1 MNRLARLFSLAAL
14 RRHALLLATF
24 LLTAPLLAYTSGNF
38 TYSVANG
45 EAVIT
50 DFYTSYSGALTIPS
64 TLGGYPVTKIGN
76 KAFDYCRALT
86 SVVIPASVT
95 SIGSGAFQG
104 CSSLTSVVIPASV
117 TSIGSGAFQGCSS
130 LTSVVIPASVTSI
143 GDVAFYKCSSLTSVV
158 IPASVT
164 SIGYLAFAGCN
175 VLVITV
181 SSGNTSYAS
190 VEGVLF
196 NKAFTKLVSAPSVK
210 GDYSIPASVTSIDGG
225 AFNGCS
231 ALTSVVIPSS
241 VTSIGDGAFEGCS
254 SLTSVVIPEGVTSIG
269 NYVFYDCWRLTSV
282 EIPVGVTSIGD
293 YVFYDC
299 WRLTSVVIPEGVTK
313 IGGGAFYGCSSL
325 TSVVIP
331 ASVTAIGYAA
341 FYGCSSLTSVTI
353 PASVRSIGDGAFE
366 GVAPVT
372 LVAAGV
378 PNGMLTTN
386 LTSVTIPA
394 SVTAIGDE
402 AFAGVAPAT
411 LVATAVPSGM
421 STRNLTSVTIP
432 EGGTSIGNY
441 AFSGCGLLTSVVI
454 PEGVTSIGNYA
465 FRNCSSLTSVVIP
478 EGVTSIGDSAFS
490 GCSSLTSVAI
500 PEGVTSIGD
509 SAFSGCSSLTSVAIP
524 EGVTSIGD
532 SAFSGCSSL
541 TLVVIPEGVTS
552 IGASAFKNCSSLTS
566 ITIPNSVTMI
576 GSNAFEGVAPEML
589 IASRFPAGS
598 RMLAEKLT
606 TVIVPEGTK
615 SIEAKAFAGCSAL
628 TSVMI
633 PSSVTEI
640 GEGAFTDV
648 APERLVA
655 PFLPS
660 GMSTAKLTEV
670 TLTTAATVIAEEAFA
685 GNTVLQS
692 IVFPAGVTSIGARAF
707 KGCSALERVTIP
719 ASVTEIGAGAFR
731 ECTGLT
737 EVVFAEG
744 LTKIGDE
751 AFWGCSAVE
760 EMVLPASV
768 TKLGDRVFTGCNR
781 VLVAEVNRNYK
792 SVDGVLFSANNEW
805 LLHFPVYQGGEYAT
819 PVNVHFIGEEA
830 FMGNT
835 ALNFVYLADI
845 TTLDPRAFKDC
856 SGLIYCFAT
865 EGLLTIQANA
875 FENATSLR
883 AFTVPASVSRLE
895 VGAFKNCTSLSLVAF
910 RGTVPERTGTVF
922 SGMNLDQMRS
932 TYPTEYAATWEEAL
946 DGSLMW
952 DGLKMVADSYYT
964 GTSGNYKYRALGGEA
979 IITGSTIPLSG
990 AVRLPMMLDDYL
1002 VTGIDARAFV
1012 TSTGL
1017 TDITFPRSL
1026 LSIGDNA
1033 FAFCTKLQSVTFEGA
1048 PLTKGTTPTQPFP
1061 ANTTAIGNYPAE
1073 LEEAWS
1079 QVIEAGYYYG
1089 LRMGLVEV
1097 LAILGGGEGE
1107 VLGTGS
1113 YHIGEEVT
1121 LTAVPAT
1128 GNHFVQWMFL
1138 DGKTSTE
1145 NPITFT
1151 ADEACYVM
1159 VTFEADPAPIVTSN
1173 ITYENLM
1180 GATHRNPA
1188 TYEEG
1193 TEYVFTTPS
1202 EVTGYTFQ
1210 GWQPAAIDSSMTG
1223 DQTIRATWR
1232 ANGYTV
1238 VYAANGG
1245 MGSMENTSA
1254 VYGTPFTLSANA
1266 FTRSGYTFAGWAT
1279 SATGGALYINGA
1291 EVSNLTAT
1299 ANGTVT
1305 LYAVWAGNAYTIAYH
1320 ANGGSGTIPE
1330 AHVHYGQATTLAQNG
1345 FARPGYTFAG
1355 WATSPTGAMAYAP
1368 GATVSNLA
1376 SEAGATITLY
1386 ALWQVNAY
1394 TIVYNA
1400 NGGEGAMENS
1410 SAVYDTPFTL
1420 RASTFSRLGYTFK
1433 GWATAPQGEVL
1444 YADGAAVS
1452 NLTEVAN
1459 GVVPLYAVWEVNA
1472 YTIDYIA
1479 NGGEGEMASTVA
1491 TYGEG
1496 IRLPMMAFTRVGY
1509 TFQGWATAPQGE
1521 VLYADGAE
1529 VRDLTSVAGGT
1540 VTLYAVWELNSYT
1553 IAYRANGGEGTMTA
1567 TSATYGQSI
1576 ALSANTF
1583 SREGYTFQGWS
1594 TEAEGSVVYADG
1606 AEVVNLTEQANQE
1619 VALYAL
1625 WQANSYTIAYNANGG
1640 EGEMAST
1647 PATYDESLQLPANRF
1662 ARTGYTFVGWALEA
1676 TGEEVYADGAE
1687 VENLTLE
1694 VNGTVTLYAIWQANT
1709 YTIAYDAN
1717 GGKGEMAGTLAEYN
1731 ATVTLRE
1738 NAFTR
1743 VGCAFVGWATEA
1755 EGTLRYRDGAEVR
1768 NLTAEADGTVT
1779 LYALWQTEEY
1789 TEGCFSYTLSEAG
1802 ATLVEYDD
1810 EASGASAH
1818 VVVPNT
1824 LGGYPVIA
1832 IGLPGELGDDDY
1844 SGFSSCHN
1852 VVTVTLPATV
1862 TTIYDEAF
1870 ANCSR
1875 LESVTIPASV
1885 TFLDDGAS
1893 WGSPNLRYIV
1903 DLANA
1908 CYASDEHGYLYNKD
1922 RTVLMAA
1929 PTARGDF
1936 VVPDGVVEI
1945 SECAFFYSRFN
1956 SITSVTLPASVRRV
1970 CDWAFLEC
1978 YNLKTVHF
1986 KGEPLDYC
1994 GEWAFGDDDL
2004 SGTYLPE
2011 YQDVWQANLSN
2022 GTWQNLTMSL
2032 YLTEPTVEGDPD
2044 AVVETDE
2051 NGQITVKPSGG
2062 VEDVV
2067 ISIPE
2072 GVEAA
2077 KVTVEVPSAVTS
2089 VTANGATIKVVKV
2102 EGDKRH
2108 DITPFLNIPAA
2119 VAGKIDLTQAEV
2131 KAEIAKAILDTSEAG
2146 GAVFDPSAKQPLTTA
2161 ATKPG
2166 LTYTLLEGDSL
2177 DNLKE
2182 EGDSKVGDGQPWQP
2196 QVTKRGPSAF
2206 YCIRVSK

>member
-1 MNRLARLFSLAAL
+1 MNCLARLFSLAAL
-14 RRHALLLATF
+14 RRHALLLAL
-24 LLTAPLLAYTSGNF
+24 LLTAPLLALTEGDF
-38 TYSVANG
+38 TYFVSND
-45 EAVIT
+45 EATIT
-50 DFYTSYSGALTIPS
+50 RFSGSSGALTIPT
-64 TLGGYPVTKIGN
+64 TLGGYPVAKIGGS
-76 KAFDYCRALT
+76 AFSGCGSLT
-86 SVVIPASVT
+86 SVTIPASVT
-95 SIGSGAFQG
+95 SIGRW
-104 CSSLTSVVIPASV
+104 
-117 TSIGSGAFQGCSS
+117 
-130 LTSVVIPASVTSI
+130 
-143 GDVAFYKCSSLTSVV
+143 
-158 IPASVT
+158 
-164 SIGYLAFAGCN
+164 
-175 VLVITV
+175 
-181 SSGNTSYAS
+181 
-190 VEGVLF
+190 
-196 NKAFTKLVSAPSVK
+196 
-210 GDYSIPASVTSIDGG
+210 
-225 AFNGCS
+225 
-231 ALTSVVIPSS
+231 
-241 VTSIGDGAFEGCS
+241 AFE
-254 SLTSVVIPEGVTSIG
+254 
-269 NYVFYDCWRLTSV
+269 Y
-282 EIPVGVTSIGD
+282 
-293 YVFYDC
+293 
-299 WRLTSVVIPEGVTK
+299 
-313 IGGGAFYGCSSL
+313 
-325 TSVVIP
+325 
-331 ASVTAIGYAA
+331 
-341 FYGCSSLTSVTI
+341 CSSLTSVTI
-353 PASVRSIGDGAFE
+353 PASVTSIGDG
-366 GVAPVT
+366 
-372 LVAAGV
+372 
-378 PNGMLTTN
+378 
-386 LTSVTIPA
+386 
-394 SVTAIGDE
+394 

-411 LVATAVPSGM
+411 LVAAAVPSGM
-421 STRNLTSVTIP
+421 LKTN
-432 EGGTSIGNY
+432 
-441 AFSGCGLLTSVVI
+441 LTSVVI
-454 PEGVTSIGNYA
+454 PEGV
-465 FRNCSSLTSVVIP
+465 P
-478 EGVTSIGDSAFS
+478 
-490 GCSSLTSVAI
+490 
-500 PEGVTSIGD
+500 
-509 SAFSGCSSLTSVAIP
+509 
-524 EGVTSIGD
+524 
-532 SAFSGCSSL
+532 
-541 TLVVIPEGVTS
+541 S

-566 ITIPNSVTMI
+566 VTIPNSVTMI
-576 GSNAFEGVAPEML
+576 VSNAFEGVVPEML

-598 RMLAEKLT
+598 GMSAKKLT

-615 SIEAKAFAGCSAL
+615 SIAAEAFAGCSAL
-628 TSVMI
+628 TSVTI

-640 GEGAFTDV
+640 GEGAFTGV
-648 APERLVA
+648 ELERLVA
-655 PFLPS
+655 PFLPN

-670 TLTTAATVIAEEAFA
+670 TLTTAATVISEEAFA

-692 IVFPAGVTSIGARAF
+692 IVLPAGVTSIGARAF
-707 KGCSALERVTIP
+707 AGCSALERATIP
-719 ASVTEIGAGAFR
+719 SSVTEIGAGAFR

-781 VLVAEVNRNYK
+781 VLVAEGNRNYK

-910 RGTVPERTGTVF
+910 RGTVPRRTGTVF

-932 TYPTEYAATWEEAL
+932 TYPTEYAATWEKAL

-952 DGLKMVADSYYT
+952 DGLKMVADGYYT
-964 GTSGNYKYRALGGEA
+964 GTSGNYKYRAIGGEA
-979 IITGSTIPLSG
+979 TITGSTIPLSG

-1012 TSTGL
+1012 TSPGL

-1026 LSIGDNA
+1026 LSIGDYA
-1033 FAFCTKLQSVTFEGA
+1033 FAFCTKLQTVTFEGA

-1061 ANTTAIGNYPAE
+1061 ANTTAVGNYPAE

-1138 DGKTSTE
+1138 DGTTSTE

-1159 VTFEADPAPIVTSN
+1159 VTFETEPAPIVTSN

-1193 TEYVFTTPS
+1193 TEYIFTTPS
-1202 EVTGYTFQ
+1202 EVTGYAFQ

-1254 VYGTPFTLSANA
+1254 VYDTPFTLSANA

-1279 SATGGALYINGA
+1279 SATGGALYINSS

-1355 WATSPTGAMAYAP
+1355 WATSPTGAVAYAP

-1420 RASTFSRLGYTFK
+1420 RANVFTRSGYIFQ
-1433 GWATAPQGEVL
+1433 GWATAPQGEVC
-1444 YADGAAVS
+1444 YADGAEVS
-1452 NLTEVAN
+1452 NLTGEADGTVT
-1459 GVVPLYAVWEVNA
+1459 LYAVWLGNT
-1472 YTIDYIA
+1472 YTIAYHA
-1479 NGGEGEMASTVA
+1479 NGGVGNSAVTEA
-1491 TYGEG
+1491 TYG
-1496 IRLPMMAFTRVGY
+1496 RSVVLPVNAFTRVGY
-1509 TFQGWATAPQGE
+1509 TLQGWATAPQGE

-1540 VTLYAVWELNSYT
+1540 VTLYAVWKLNSYT

-1594 TEAEGSVVYADG
+1594 TEAEGPVVYADG

-1619 VALYAL
+1619 VVLYAL

-1647 PATYDESLQLPANRF
+1647 PATYDESLQLPASLF

-1694 VNGTVTLYAIWQANT
+1694 VDGTVTLYATWQANT

-1717 GGKGEMAGTLAEYN
+1717 GGKGDMAGTLAEYN
-1731 ATVTLRE
+1731 ATITLRE

-1779 LYALWQTEEY
+1779 LYALWRTEEY
-1789 TEGCFSYTLSEAG
+1789 REGCFFYTLSEAG

-1824 LGGYPVIA
+1824 LGGYPVVA

-1844 SGFSSCHN
+1844 SGFSACHN

-1870 ANCSR
+1870 ANCRR
-1875 LESVTIPASV
+1875 LKSVTIPASV

-1903 DLANA
+1903 DPANA
-1908 CYASDEHGYLYNKD
+1908 CYASDEHGYLYNKE

-1970 CDWAFLEC
+1970 CDWAFREC
-1978 YNLKTVHF
+1978 YNLKSVHF

-1994 GEWAFGDDDL
+1994 GEWAFGDDFL

-2022 GTWQNLTMSL
+2022 GIWQNLTMSL

-2051 NGQITVKPSGG
+2051 NGQITVKPSGE
-2062 VEDVV
+2062 VKDVV
-2067 ISIPE
+2067 VSIPE
-2072 GVEAA
+2072 EVEPE
-2077 KVTVEVPSAVTS
+2077 KVTVEVPSTATS

-2102 EGDKRH
+2102 EGETRY
-2108 DITPFLNIPAA
+2108 DITAFLNIPAA
-2119 VAGKIDLTQAEV
+2119 AGKIDLTQAEV

-2166 LTYTLLEGDSL
+2166 LTYTLWEGDSI
-2177 DNLKE
+2177 DNPT

-2196 QVTKRGPSAF
+2196 QVTQHGSSAF